1 MLQVECEVIPP
12 NLDVRLIGE
21 LDAYTV
27 GQLEA
32 LAELNYRDVSTVRLD
47 LNRLTFCDSFG
58 LHELCNLRTAQTQ
71 AGRAFRV
78 LGVHPRVLRVLELT
92 GTTTLFL
99 G

>member
-1 MLQVECEVIPP
+1 
-12 NLDVRLIGE
+12 
-21 LDAYTV
+21 
-27 GQLEA
+27 
-32 LAELNYRDVSTVRLD
+32 LD

-71 AGRAFRV
+71 AGRALRV

-92 GTTTLFL
+92 GTTTMFL